1 MHCLSVNGLDDHGR
15 ALRKCA
21 LGGFDTYDHIARR
34 SREELPRHGNGACVH
49 EASRAMYMSLG
60 DFFLATD
67 DHTVFV
73 VARSV
78 MRVQLSLFKRA
89 HKVAVI
95 VVARFVVRVRASA
108 MVRTG
113 KHKLVT
119 GERNGH
125 LTQVRSNHHAQDC
138 RQTSDC
144 SDNPHA
150 ITT

>member
-1 MHCLSVNGLDDHGR
+1 MGV
-15 ALRKCA
+15 
-21 LGGFDTYDHIARR
+21 
-34 SREELPRHGNGACVH
+34 
-49 EASRAMYMSLG
+49 G

-67 DHTVFV
+67 DHTVLV

-89 HKVAVI
+89 HEVAVI

-150 ITT
+150 IATCLQRVPHSASNTPCHLSLPHSFCRHTVVREVDARAIT